1 MQKFK
6 YKKSGG
12 IAMQTYQPMTNYGP
26 YQPMPQP
33 YADRLTQLQNQYNQA
48 VNVPQMQT
56 VPQQQVNQGLL
67 WVSGEVGAKSY
78 LVAPNSTVLLMDSD
92 AQRFYLKS
100 ADNAGMPSLR
110 IFEYSE
116 ITNAPQN
123 VPQALNTDFKEL
135 DSKYVKREEYECLKR
150 QYESIMERLD
160 SMVSNTESVE
170 PSAKPKSRRGGSGN
184 NEQSDI

>member
-1 MQKFK
+1 
-6 YKKSGG
+6 
-12 IAMQTYQPMTNYGP
+12 MQTYQPMTNYGP

-56 VPQQQVNQGLL
+56 VQQQQVNQGLL

-116 ITNAPQN
+116 VTNAPQN
-123 VPQALNTDFKEL
+123 VTQALNTDFKEL

-160 SMVSNTESVE
+160 SMVSDTEPTE
-170 PSAKPKSRRGGSGN
+170 QATKPKSRRGGSGN

>member
-1 MQKFK
+1 MN
-6 YKKSGG
+6 
-12 IAMQTYQPMTNYGP
+12 YQPMQNYG
-26 YQPMPQP
+26 YQTMPQP
-33 YADRLTQLQNQYNQA
+33 YADRLTQLQNQYQ
-48 VNVPQMQT
+48 QT
-56 VPQQQVNQGLL
+56 VNIPQIQTTQQPQVNQGLL

-92 AQRFYLKS
+92 TQRFYLKS

-116 ITNAPQN
+116 VTNTPTTSVNAPNLDEN
-123 VPQALNTDFKEL
+123 VLNDKFVT
-135 DSKYVKREEYECLKR
+135 REEYEGLKR

-160 SMVSNTESVE
+160 SLNSVNAEVE
-170 PSAKPKSRRGGSGN
+170 PNSKPKSKRGGNGN

>member
-1 MQKFK
+1 MQ
-6 YKKSGG
+6 
-12 IAMQTYQPMTNYGP
+12 NYGN

-33 YADRLTQLQNQYNQA
+33 YADRLAQLQNNYQQA
-48 VNVPQMQT
+48 VNVPQIQT

-110 IFEYSE
+110 IFEYTE
-116 ITNAPQN
+116 VTNVPQN
-123 VPQALNTDFKEL
+123 APQALNTDLKEL
-135 DSKYVKREEYECLKR
+135 DSKYVTREECDSLKR
-150 QYESIMERLD
+150 QYEAIMERLD
-160 SMVSNTESVE
+160 SMVTNTEPVE
-170 PSAKPKSRRGGSGN
+170 PSAKSKSRGRGGNGN

>member
-1 MQKFK
+1 MQP
-6 YKKSGG
+6 YPT
-12 IAMQTYQPMTNYGP
+12 IQNYSN

-33 YADRLTQLQNQYNQA
+33 YADRLTQLQNQYQQA
-48 VNVPQMQT
+48 VNVPQIQT
-56 VPQQQVNQGLL
+56 APQQQVNQGLL
-67 WVSGEVGAKSY
+67 WVSGEIGAKSY

-92 AQRFYLKS
+92 SSRFYLKS

-116 ITNAPQN
+116 VTNTPTTSVNAPNLDEN
-123 VPQALNTDFKEL
+123 VLNDKFVT
-135 DSKYVKREEYECLKR
+135 REEYEGLKR

-160 SMVSNTESVE
+160 NLNSVNAEVE
-170 PSAKPKSRRGGSGN
+170 PNSKPKSKRGGNGN

>member
-1 MQKFK
+1 MQ
-6 YKKSGG
+6 
-12 IAMQTYQPMTNYGP
+12 NYGP

-48 VNVPQMQT
+48 VNVPQMQ
-56 VPQQQVNQGLL
+56 PAQPQVNQGLL
-67 WVSGEVGAKSY
+67 WVSGEIGAKSY

-116 ITNAPQN
+116 VTNVPQN
-123 VPQALNTDFKEL
+123 APQALNTDLKEL
-135 DSKYVKREEYECLKR
+135 DSKYVKREEYEGLKS
-150 QYESIMERLD
+150 QYEAIMERLN
-160 SMVSNTESVE
+160 SMVSDNEPSE
-170 PSAKPKSRRGGSGN
+170 PSAKPKSRRGGNGN

>member
-1 MQKFK
+1 MQP
-6 YKKSGG
+6 Y
-12 IAMQTYQPMTNYGP
+12 QTIQNYSNYQPL
-26 YQPMPQP
+26 PQP
-33 YADRLTQLQNQYNQA
+33 YPDRLSQLQNQYNQA

-110 IFEYSE
+110 IFEYTE
-116 ITNAPQN
+116 VTNVPQN
-123 VPQALNTDFKEL
+123 APQALNTDLKEL

-150 QYESIMERLD
+150 QYESIMERLN

-170 PSAKPKSRRGGSGN
+170 PSAKPKSRGRGGNG

>member
-1 MQKFK
+1 MN
-6 YKKSGG
+6 
-12 IAMQTYQPMTNYGP
+12 YQPMQNYGP

-48 VNVPQMQT
+48 VNVPQMQ
-56 VPQQQVNQGLL
+56 PAQPQVNQGLL
-67 WVSGEVGAKSY
+67 WVSGEIGAKSY

-116 ITNAPQN
+116 VTNVPQN
-123 VPQALNTDFKEL
+123 APQALNTDLKEL
-135 DSKYVKREEYECLKR
+135 DSKYVKREEYEGLKS
-150 QYESIMERLD
+150 QYEAIMERLN
-160 SMVSNTESVE
+160 SMVSDNEPSE
-170 PSAKPKSRRGGSGN
+170 PSAKPKSRRGGNGN

>member
-1 MQKFK
+1 MQ
-6 YKKSGG
+6 
-12 IAMQTYQPMTNYGP
+12 NYGN

-92 AQRFYLKS
+92 SSRFYLKS
-100 ADNAGMPSLR
+100 ADNAGMPNLR
-110 IFEYSE
+110 IFEYKE
-116 ITNAPQN
+116 VTNAPTTSVNAPNLDEN
-123 VPQALNTDFKEL
+123 VLNDKFVT
-135 DSKYVKREEYECLKR
+135 REEYEGLKR
-150 QYESIMERLD
+150 QYEAIMERLD
-160 SMVSNTESVE
+160 SMVSDTESVE
-170 PSAKPKSRRGGSGN
+170 PTTKPKSRGRGGNGN
-184 NEQSDI
+184 GESDI

>member
-1 MQKFK
+1 MN
-6 YKKSGG
+6 
-12 IAMQTYQPMTNYGP
+12 YQPMQNYGT

-33 YADRLTQLQNQYNQA
+33 YPDRLTQLQNQYQQA
-48 VNVPQMQT
+48 VNVPQIQT
-56 VPQQQVNQGLL
+56 MPQPQVNQGLL

-100 ADNAGMPSLR
+100 ADNAGMPNLR
-110 IFEYSE
+110 IFEYKEVTS
-116 ITNAPQN
+116 TPQN
-123 VPQALNTDFKEL
+123 TVIATNL
-135 DSKYVKREEYECLKR
+135 DENVLHDKFVTREEYEGLKR

-160 SMVSNTESVE
+160 SMVSDNE
-170 PSAKPKSRRGGSGN
+170 PIEPIAKPKSKRGGSAS

>member
-1 MQKFK
+1 MQN
-6 YKKSGG
+6 YGN
-12 IAMQTYQPMTNYGP
+12 YQPI
-26 YQPMPQP
+26 PQP

-116 ITNAPQN
+116 VTNAPTTPVNAPNLDEN
-123 VPQALNTDFKEL
+123 VLNNKFVT
-135 DSKYVKREEYECLKR
+135 REEYEGLKR
-150 QYESIMERLD
+150 QYETIMERLD
-160 SMVSNTESVE
+160 SMVSDNEPTE
-170 PSAKPKSRRGGSGN
+170 PTTKPKSRRGGNGN

>member
-1 MQKFK
+1 MN
-6 YKKSGG
+6 
-12 IAMQTYQPMTNYGP
+12 YQPMQNYGN

-100 ADNAGMPSLR
+100 ADNAGMPNLR
-110 IFEYSE
+110 IFEYNE
-116 ITNAPQN
+116 VTNLPQNAPQAPNLDEN
-123 VPQALNTDFKEL
+123 VLNDKFVT
-135 DSKYVKREEYECLKR
+135 REEYEGLKR

-160 SMVSNTESVE
+160 SMVSDTESVE
-170 PSAKPKSRRGGSGN
+170 PASKPKSKRGGNGN

>member
-1 MQKFK
+1 MNYPVQ
-6 YKKSGG
+6 
-12 IAMQTYQPMTNYGP
+12 NYGA

-100 ADNAGMPSLR
+100 ADNAGMPNLR
-110 IFEYSE
+110 IFEYTE
-116 ITNAPQN
+116 VTNIPQN
-123 VPQALNTDFKEL
+123 APQALNTDLKEL
-135 DSKYVKREEYECLKR
+135 DGKYVTREEYEGLKR

-160 SMVSNTESVE
+160 SMVSDNEPVE
-170 PSAKPKSRRGGSGN
+170 PSTKPKSRRGGSGN

>member
-1 MQKFK
+1 MQ
-6 YKKSGG
+6 
-12 IAMQTYQPMTNYGP
+12 NYGP

-33 YADRLTQLQNQYNQA
+33 YADRLAQLQNNYQQA
-48 VNVPQMQT
+48 INVPQMQ
-56 VPQQQVNQGLL
+56 PSQQQVNQGLL

-92 AQRFYLKS
+92 SQRFYLKS

-116 ITNAPQN
+116 VTNIPQN
-123 VPQALNTDFKEL
+123 TTQALNTDLKEL
-135 DSKYVKREEYECLKR
+135 DGKYVTREEYEGLKR
-150 QYESIMERLD
+150 QYESIMERLN
-160 SMVSNTESVE
+160 SMVSDNESSE

-184 NEQSDI
+184 EQSDI